1 MEGILQWLKEGPP
14 SRSALTGKITAVI
27 GPPTFKLETAVL
39 SMCLLTSVVHPGRVA
54 YAIVAVTEPEKYS
67 YYLCIVSKSQV
78 V

>member
-1 MEGILQWLKEGPP
+1 MEGILQWLKEVPP

-39 SMCLLTSVVHPGRVA
+39 SMCLTLVVHPRGVT

-67 YYLCIVSKSQV
+67 YYLCIVRKSQV